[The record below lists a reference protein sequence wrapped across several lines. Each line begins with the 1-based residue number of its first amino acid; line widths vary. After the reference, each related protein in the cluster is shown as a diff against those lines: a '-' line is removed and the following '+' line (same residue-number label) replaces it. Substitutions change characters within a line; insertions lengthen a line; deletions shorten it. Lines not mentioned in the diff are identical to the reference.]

1 MAYKVIIADDEPI
14 MKKAMQTLIDWDKLE
29 CELVYSATNGQE
41 VMRELDVI
49 TPDILI
55 LDIQMPG
62 VNGIEIAKYIWEQ
75 RLPVKVILLTAYAD
89 FSYAQSGIKYNV
101 VDYVI
106 KTGAFEELLQ
116 AIDKAKDQIREEE
129 SKQTEQD
136 QSILIESFFNAVFD
150 ESLYEKD
157 EIETK
162 FQGTGLDLGSGY
174 VVMALH
180 FRMSE
185 DKKRDY
191 TYKSLQNFLKMV
203 FETHMVYGAAV
214 QKNMYIVVLRDVSEP
229 FQKDIQNKCLQI
241 IEMMDNFMKMYVYIG
256 ISKRSENVLALK
268 EMYEEAEY
276 AVRESFFN
284 EESKINYYKEYK
296 KESRKYLTEVYKYQE
311 ELRYLIKKGKTEEA
325 LAAFHKL
332 IAYQKAMEGNTNTAL
347 DSGISILTW
356 CRKVLADFDKT
367 LDDLMGGQTDFSK
380 MIYQCRH
387 VSEYTEILEKVI
399 GVTTKYIAVAVSKK
413 NIIVYECEK
422 YIEENYEKCI
432 TVSEVSRSIGVS
444 LSYLSRI
451 FKEATG
457 NTIINFIN
465 EKKVE
470 KAKEYLGR
478 TDMKIYEVAEALGF
492 ENTTYFSYFFKKYTG
507 ISPKEYK
514 EDGGV

>member
-1 MAYKVIIADDEPI
+1 M
-14 MKKAMQTLIDWDKLE
+14 
-29 CELVYSATNGQE
+29 
-41 VMRELDVI
+41 
-49 TPDILI
+49 
-55 LDIQMPG
+55 
-62 VNGIEIAKYIWEQ
+62 
-75 RLPVKVILLTAYAD
+75 
-89 FSYAQSGIKYNV
+89 
-101 VDYVI
+101 
-106 KTGAFEELLQ
+106 
-116 AIDKAKDQIREEE
+116 
-129 SKQTEQD
+129 
-136 QSILIESFFNAVFD
+136 
-150 ESLYEKD
+150 
-157 EIETK
+157 
-162 FQGTGLDLGSGY
+162 
-174 VVMALH
+174 
-180 FRMSE
+180 
-185 DKKRDY
+185 
-191 TYKSLQNFLKMV
+191 
-203 FETHMVYGAAV
+203 
-214 QKNMYIVVLRDVSEP
+214 
-229 FQKDIQNKCLQI
+229 
-241 IEMMDNFMKMYVYIG
+241 
-256 ISKRSENVLALK
+256 
-268 EMYEEAEY
+268 
-276 AVRESFFN
+276 
-284 EESKINYYKEYK
+284 
-296 KESRKYLTEVYKYQE
+296 TEVDKYQE

-514 EDGGV
+514 EDGGG